1 MREAVSLI
9 KANTLTEL
17 ENDLEYFEN
26 KREQK
31 MQAQQAMQ
39 AQQQQALLAQEM
51 QADLQKKKME
61 QDGQSSRTD
70 QTVRGGIL
78 RDAMKGE
85 IKNQQLQQLE

>member
-1 MREAVSLI
+1 MREAVSFI

-51 QADLQKKKME
+51 QAELQKKK
-61 QDGQSSRTD
+61 
-70 QTVRGGIL
+70 
-78 RDAMKGE
+78 
-85 IKNQQLQQLE
+85 